1 MINQTD
7 GLRAGAT
14 DLPQAPAWVRFSAA
28 VIRRLPAGRYRAM
41 DILPRPSSAFVMHMA
56 EEAGGYPFHC
66 DLRDTIS
73 REVCFTGCY
82 EPQESALVR
91 SILRP
96 GMSFVDVGANWGYFT
111 LLAASLVETNGRVL
125 SLEPDPR
132 LFSILKENVTRGC
145 LDQVTPLQV
154 AAAHETG
161 ILSLAGYTEAGGN
174 FGISRITVSS
184 DEQEGVFQVQSDSLD
199 HLLELH
205 GMLSVDLMKMDIEG
219 GEVFAIP
226 GLDKSL
232 TSRKIKRLL
241 LELHPIQLAEHG
253 STVSAITDKLQ
264 SAGYKGWTIDHSQ
277 NATRETAYKKQ
288 IKPNHLLR
296 PFDSASQYDAWPHQ
310 LWLAPGVE

>member
-1 MINQTD
+1 MTNQ
-7 GLRAGAT
+7 AGDLFTT

-41 DILPRPSSAFVMHMA
+41 DILPRPSSAFLMHMA
-56 EEAGGYPFHC
+56 EEVGGYPFHC

-82 EPQESALVR
+82 EPQVSALVR

-111 LLAASLVETNGRVL
+111 LLAASLVGRSGRVL

-132 LFSILKENVTRGC
+132 LFSILQGNVSRGR
-145 LDQVTPLQV
+145 LDYVTAMQL
-154 AAAHETG
+154 AASHESG
-161 ILSLAGYTEAGGN
+161 IVSLTGYTEDGGN
-174 FGISRITVSS
+174 FGISRITQRS
-184 DEQEGVFQVQSDSLD
+184 EKEEGVFQVNSDSLD
-199 HLLELH
+199 SILKLH

-219 GEVFAIP
+219 GEVFAIA
-226 GLDKSL
+226 GLDESL
-232 TSRKIKRLL
+232 SNRKIKRLI

-277 NATRETAYKKQ
+277 IATRETAYQKQ
-288 IKPNHLLR
+288 IKPNRLLR
-296 PFDSASQYDAWPHQ
+296 PFDSADLYDDWPHH